1 MSKAIS
7 QVPFAQNEP
16 VKTYAPGSEEV
27 KSLIATYK
35 KMYAEELEIPMV
47 IGGKNVTTK
56 EKVTIHPPHDH
67 KHTVGFYHQGTMKHV
82 DEAIKAAL
90 AAKKQWNDLGWEQR
104 AAIFLKAADL
114 IAGPYRDRINAAT
127 MIGQSKNV
135 HQAEIDAACE
145 LIDFL
150 RFNVEFMTELYAE
163 QPYLMQESGTEL
175 NTDH

>member
-16 VKTYAPGSEEV
+16 VKTYAQGSEEV

-67 KHTVGFYHQGTMKHV
+67 KHTVGFYHQ
-82 DEAIKAAL
+82 
-90 AAKKQWNDLGWEQR
+90 
-104 AAIFLKAADL
+104 
-114 IAGPYRDRINAAT
+114 
-127 MIGQSKNV
+127 
-135 HQAEIDAACE
+135 E
-145 LIDFL
+145 L
-150 RFNVEFMTELYAE
+150 
-163 QPYLMQESGTEL
+163 
-175 NTDH
+175 